1 MARARKKEVGVTI
14 IEINY
19 EVIAAV
25 FLMDCTWPMKEES
38 GMRSLVLL

>member
-1 MARARKKEVGVTI
+1 MVARARKKEVGVTI

-25 FLMDCTWPMKEES
+25 FLMDCT
-38 GMRSLVLL
+38 

>member
-1 MARARKKEVGVTI
+1 MARAREKGVEVII

-38 GMRSLVLL
+38 GLRSHVLL